1 MSYTKAEKR
10 ALMSQKKLEAA
21 KLAEEKKSNKTSK
34 KETTS
39 KLTESTE

>member
-10 ALMSQKKLEAA
+10 ELMSKRKLEEAQ
-21 KLAEEKKSNKTSK
+21 KVKKKTPK

-39 KLTESTE
+39 KLTESKE

>member
-10 ALMSQKKLEAA
+10 ALMSQRKLEA
-21 KLAEEKKSNKTSK
+21 SK
-34 KETTS
+34 KKTPKKTPKNEPTS